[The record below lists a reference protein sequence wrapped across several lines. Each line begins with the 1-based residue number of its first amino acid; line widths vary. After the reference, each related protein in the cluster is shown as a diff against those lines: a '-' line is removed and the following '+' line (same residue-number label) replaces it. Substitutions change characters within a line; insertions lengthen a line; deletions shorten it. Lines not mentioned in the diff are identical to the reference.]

1 VPVLGDLCAIDLAQN
16 KDELHRATCAHVDT
30 TKEALVYE
38 IRARHGFN
46 PTAVQGVPAVIRTRR
61 PVLVARAT
69 EADLE
74 AVSQNAGQLALF
86 RQLGQRSWIIV
97 PLVARE
103 RVLGAMT
110 LAITESSR
118 RYGRL
123 SLATA
128 VASHAA
134 AVIESAR
141 QAREADDA
149 RVAAE
154 AAIRAKDVF
163 LSTLSRELRN
173 PLNAVHGWATLIE
186 RGQLSSTI
194 TRRR

>member
-1 VPVLGDLCAIDLAQN
+1 MAPPRIPAERRAAVLAEMSALLGSSLDYERALPRLVGLAVPVLGDLCAIDLIQDDGA
-16 KDELHRATCAHVDT
+16 LHRVASAHVDS

-46 PTAVQGVPAVIRTRR
+46 PTAAQGVPAVIRTRR
-61 PVLVARAT
+61 PALVVRAT

-74 AVSQNAGQLALF
+74 AVSRNAEQLALF
-86 RQLGQRSWIIV
+86 RQLGPKSWIIV

-118 RYGRL
+118 RYGRADL

-128 VASHAA
+128 VASQAA
-134 AVIESAR
+134 AVI
-141 QAREADDA
+141 
-149 RVAAE
+149 
-154 AAIRAKDVF
+154 
-163 LSTLSRELRN
+163 
-173 PLNAVHGWATLIE
+173 
-186 RGQLSSTI
+186 
-194 TRRR
+194 